1 MSDPDRADRAAR
13 AAQRALLKALRKD
26 VVDRRIRSLTHFT
39 SLSNVST
46 IHSFGILS
54 RKRSKGLPCD
64 VTDAARSESDHVSLS
79 ITFPDD
85 KTFLTARR
93 TYPDRAWAV
102 IQVQTAVLWRRP
114 CLFSSGHASDASMAD
129 PVETTSYNDLASFRA
144 MFETENADRPKDA
157 RAEVLVLDTVPRE
170 LIQRICVECESDR
183 QLAKSQYGIQV
194 GDLTVMPFLFQ
205 PRFERKAKS

>member
-13 AAQRALLKALRKD
+13 AAQRERLNALRRE
-26 VVDRRIRSLTHFT
+26 VVDRGIRSLTHFT
-39 SLSNVST
+39 SLGNVRT
-46 IHSFGILS
+46 IRSFGILS

-64 VTDAARSESDHVSLS
+64 VTDASRSESDHVSLS

-93 TYPDRAWAV
+93 THPDRAWAV
-102 IQVQTAVLWRRP
+102 VLVRTSVLWRRP
-114 CLFSSGHASDASMAD
+114 CLFSSGHASDASMTD
-129 PVETTSYNDLASFRA
+129 PVEATSYNDLASFRA
-144 MFETENADRPKDA
+144 MFETEHTDRPKDA

-183 QLAKSQYGIQV
+183 QLAERQYGIQI
-194 GDLTVMPFLFQ
+194 GDLAVMPFLFQ
-205 PRFERKAKS
+205 PRFERKARS